1 MCQPVILT
9 VGLPCCSPPDCCF
22 QFIAQP
28 TCSSHGAPCVQVGE
42 NERPM
47 HPPTI
52 KGSEVLWNPFED
64 IVPRTTREERAA
76 EATAAR
82 CGTSGQG

>member
-1 MCQPVILT
+1 
-9 VGLPCCSPPDCCF
+9 
-22 QFIAQP
+22 
-28 TCSSHGAPCVQVGE
+28 
-42 NERPM
+42 M

-82 CGTSGQG
+82 